1 MKMRILVP
9 IVAMSL
15 IVVGCEKKNDVEITD
30 SPSAVE
36 SQSAAGDSEAAD
48 TNVVDEST
56 DVAAEQESTA
66 GDSGESDAKVLTDE
80 QARDAVW
87 KYICTEEN
95 PSLEEY
101 DGEASV
107 YCVVSSEEGADEI
120 RIDFR
125 SYTGSHE
132 YFYIDRATGDT
143 HSTQFVPGIIDEE
156 EDTGLSINV
165 WDYIDK

>member
-1 MKMRILVP
+1 
-9 IVAMSL
+9 MSVSSYPWRV
-15 IVVGCEKKNDVEITD
+15 IFCDTSGFPAFQK
-30 SPSAVE
+30 E
-36 SQSAAGDSEAAD
+36 SSGTTSKWNGWLSGVMSAAITHVSPILALGDSS
-48 TNVVDEST
+48 ES
-56 DVAAEQESTA
+56 
-66 GDSGESDAKVLTDE
+66 GAKVLTDE

-107 YCVVSSEEGADEI
+107 YCCVSSEEGADEI

-143 HSTQFVPGIIDEE
+143 HSTQYVPGIIDEE

-165 WDYIDK
+165 WDYVEK